1 LISFLFAFMQIIG
14 SAFHREE
21 TYPLTDP
28 VHLEQIILLAL
39 ILYPCVTFFWFFLSK
54 RAKVNTHSEK
64 HPWWLSLVFFILIL
78 AGWLPY
84 WLGAFPGFFCYD
96 ATNQFI
102 QVFYAVSP
110 FNAHH
115 PLLHTLLLGG
125 LMDLGYQLSGDFNTG
140 VIMLSWVEMVIGA
153 AVFTYSLR
161 FIHRITRSI
170 TVTLLALIF
179 YACFPTIAIFSSCS
193 TKDVLFSLMLLLFVL
208 RFADLYV
215 LKQDTGKR
223 NIAGKFF
230 LVIIIALMLLL
241 KKNGACAFLAF
252 LPLQFFIIKKDRWKR
267 SLVLLNGFVLF
278 VSVNYLLT
286 VLLTPVPDSEAEML
300 SVPAQQIA
308 RVYTME
314 GEHAF
319 TPEEWSLLGTI
330 MYRGNLGQ
338 YKELVADV
346 IKVAIKTD
354 SLDKHR
360 TEAIKM
366 WIDVGLRY
374 PQDYLNAFL
383 VSTYQAWYPF
393 TDITGYNSTGMNG
406 YDTKTC
412 YFACAV
418 EGPAKLESIL
428 PGMYDFMWNISRAVS
443 LYQIPVIGLLFT
455 IGFMMWVFVYTFGY
469 SIFTGNRGG
478 LSILLFELL
487 ILLTNFLGPMTLVRY
502 YLILFYMFPVCLGLL
517 FYKRSSS

>member
-1 LISFLFAFMQIIG
+1 
-14 SAFHREE
+14 
-21 TYPLTDP
+21 
-28 VHLEQIILLAL
+28 
-39 ILYPCVTFFWFFLSK
+39 
-54 RAKVNTHSEK
+54 
-64 HPWWLSLVFFILIL
+64 
-78 AGWLPY
+78 
-84 WLGAFPGFFCYD
+84 
-96 ATNQFI
+96 
-102 QVFYAVSP
+102 
-110 FNAHH
+110 
-115 PLLHTLLLGG
+115 
-125 LMDLGYQLSGDFNTG
+125 
-140 VIMLSWVEMVIGA
+140 
-153 AVFTYSLR
+153 
-161 FIHRITRSI
+161 
-170 TVTLLALIF
+170 
-179 YACFPTIAIFSSCS
+179 
-193 TKDVLFSLMLLLFVL
+193 
-208 RFADLYV
+208 
-215 LKQDTGKR
+215 
-223 NIAGKFF
+223 
-230 LVIIIALMLLL
+230 
-241 KKNGACAFLAF
+241 
-252 LPLQFFIIKKDRWKR
+252 
-267 SLVLLNGFVLF
+267 
-278 VSVNYLLT
+278 
-286 VLLTPVPDSEAEML
+286 
-300 SVPAQQIA
+300 
-308 RVYTME
+308 
-314 GEHAF
+314 
-319 TPEEWSLLGTI
+319 
-330 MYRGNLGQ
+330 
-338 YKELVADV
+338 
-346 IKVAIKTD
+346 VAIKTD